1 MAQKRKKKKTQSS
14 HQPLSAK
21 YLFAKASY
29 EKARTVTGKV
39 LRAYGFAPDLFD
51 SFPRMQRL
59 HMFYVRVE
67 PLRFRA
73 KEGQTIPRRL
83 INFVAESTHHFMRT
97 HYFGDESIGL
107 TLLELSTCGMSLACV
122 LEVADT
128 SGLFQPEQ
136 LKVIA
141 TVAKTINQ
149 KRIFHDIRDVGTYI
163 RKMMLMVSKVN
174 FRIYGFNWIQEP
186 VGENSP
192 NIRATIFLSSEES
205 VSIRFRHRLKE
216 QTAFRVR
223 AGQVIT
229 EPPRDATIDRWFI
242 FHREEFPYVYLDIY
256 IHSHVLQRVKERM
269 DIFPAHK
276 RNYYVMEPLLYMHRV
291 AFGPSK
297 RPMLACYFKDGNR
310 LVYLGY
316 YPFTIRK
323 NKLIVTTF
331 LPLASA
337 ETPTGANLQSLLGLQ
352 EEDVT
357 LLGMDRL
364 SFYLTVDF
372 EQIPILKD
380 ALIATEIWDL
390 VQYAANNPEMNFT
403 IDREKTQMVK
413 EFFEHKIPSETPP
426 QRAESLYAL
435 VQAPPTRRKTVHD
448 V

>member
-14 HQPLSAK
+14 HQLMSAK

-29 EKARTVTGKV
+29 EKARAVTGKV

-51 SFPRMQRL
+51 SFPRMQRIY
-59 HMFYVRVE
+59 MFYARVE
-67 PLRFRA
+67 PLRFMA
-73 KEGQTIPRRL
+73 KEGHTIPRRL
-83 INFVAESTHHFMRT
+83 INFVAESTRHFMRT

-107 TLLELSTCGMSLACV
+107 TLFELFTYGMSLACL

-149 KRIFHDIRDVGTYI
+149 KRVFRDMRDVVTHI
-163 RKMMLMVSKVN
+163 RKMILMISKVN
-174 FRIYGFNWIQEP
+174 FRIYGYNWVLKP
-186 VGENSP
+186 AGKSSP
-192 NIRATIFLSSEES
+192 DIHATIFMSSEEP
-205 VSIRFRHRLKE
+205 VSIRFRHKQKE
-216 QTAFRVR
+216 RTAFRVR
-223 AGQVIT
+223 AGQIIT
-229 EPPRDATIDRWFI
+229 EPPMNATVDRWFI
-242 FHREEFPYVYLDIY
+242 FHRGESQPAYLDIY
-256 IHSHVLQRVKERM
+256 IQSHALRHIKERI

-276 RNYYVMEPLLYMHRV
+276 RNYYVMGPLLYAHSLGV
-291 AFGPSK
+291 GPSR

-310 LVYLGY
+310 FVYLGY

-331 LPLASA
+331 LPLASP

-352 EEDVT
+352 AEDVT

-372 EQIPILKD
+372 EQIPVLKD
-380 ALIATEIWDL
+380 ALIATEIWNV
-390 VQYAANNPEMNFT
+390 VQYAIDNPEIHFT
-403 IDREKTQMVK
+403 IDRKKTQMVK
-413 EFFEHKIPSETPP
+413 EFFEHKLPSETPP
-426 QRAESLYAL
+426 QRATSLYTL
-435 VQAPPTRRKTVHD
+435 VQAPPNAREGTT
-448 V
+448 